1 MVIEYE
7 LPESVQNIEIVII
20 DGNGGLVMKWSES
33 TLGLNAGR
41 HRIMNGWSGQ
51 NLNGQKVS
59 PGMYLLILSVSGEAK
74 STWMLAIR

>member
-20 DGNGGLVMKWSES
+20 DGNGGLVMKWRN